1 MLYVEKYSYA
11 LLPQSH
17 EKQNYVL
24 LENKILLLSIIY
36 LIHILLQIFFQNTLP
51 PQPVAIIDIRLGVSL
66 KICPFCRRL
75 TSKRN
80 GIRSQRYSIPSA
92 LILDP
97 VSRKAPRLITVSIRH
112 QRCHQVIYNCEVVWE
127 YPVPHCQYSSIT
139 FVPTLCIMTRIPPAL

>member
-1 MLYVEKYSYA
+1 MMKIIHKLFFQNHMKNEIMARFTITSKP
-11 LLPQSH
+11 LR
-17 EKQNYVL
+17 KQNPSSG
-24 LENKILLLSIIY
+24 KILLLFFIY
-36 LIHILLQIFFQNTLP
+36 LIHILLHIFFQNTLP

-112 QRCHQVIYNCEVVWE
+112 
-127 YPVPHCQYSSIT
+127 
-139 FVPTLCIMTRIPPAL
+139 